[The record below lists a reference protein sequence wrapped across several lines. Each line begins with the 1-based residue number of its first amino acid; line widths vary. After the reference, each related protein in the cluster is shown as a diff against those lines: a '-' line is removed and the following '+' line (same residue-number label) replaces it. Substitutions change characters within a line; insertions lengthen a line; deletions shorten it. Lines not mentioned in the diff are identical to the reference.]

1 MGIARRGSALCK
13 VMPNVSLMFIS
24 FGFISSPRFQLKLW
38 TKEANIKC
46 TIRSA
51 KGNPGQILL
60 PAPKG
65 MSSKSTPLKSISFS
79 KNLSGTNKSGFG
91 HMLESRPIAHTFTS
105 ICAFLGT
112 VKPHTSLSISA
123 LWGARRGATGCK
135 RKVSFTI
142 ARR

>member
-1 MGIARRGSALCK
+1 MSIHPSIAKNRSNENHTNLMGIARRGSALCK

-91 HMLESRPIAHTFTS
+91 HMLESRPLPTRLLVSVHS
-105 ICAFLGT
+105 
-112 VKPHTSLSISA
+112 
-123 LWGARRGATGCK
+123 WAR
-135 RKVSFTI
+135 
-142 ARR
+142 